1 MTAGERLP
9 VDLAAFRSALI
20 VKPSSLGD
28 IVHTLPAVRL
38 LKLAHPDLLIRWIAN
53 TEWAPI
59 LRGSPFVDE
68 VIPFPR
74 NSFRGLRGLWR
85 FARWAAGRNRDE
97 RQAPE
102 IVLDFQGL
110 LRSGIVSFARG
121 ADCVVGLSNSREGAS
136 KFCDHIVALEASAH
150 AVDQN
155 LAMIRALGVR
165 FSPEDVQFPLPDGE
179 PFDFASRTGAAGDT
193 EHSAPG
199 ISLPPRFLLLHPW
212 SRGEGKSLSFAV
224 LQAFCDSARELP
236 VIIVGRHTSPPAI
249 TGAHVMDLTNKT
261 SLAQLLSVM
270 RRAAACISV
279 DSGPMHIAA
288 AVNPRTLGIH
298 TWSDPRKVGPYPAS
312 AWVWKAGR
320 IAHRSELAPGEC
332 LLATAVTEADARA
345 MADFV
350 LRVML
355 HA

>member
-38 LKLAHPDLLIRWIAN
+38 LKLAHPQLSIRWIAN
-53 TEWAPI
+53 TEWAP
-59 LRGSPFVDE
+59 LLQGVPFVDE

-74 NSFRGLRGLWR
+74 KTFRGLGGLWR
-85 FARWAAGRNRDE
+85 FARWAAGRNRDD
-97 RQAPE
+97 RQTPE

-121 ADCVVGLSNSREGAS
+121 ADCVVGMSNSREGAS
-136 KFCDHIVALEASAH
+136 KFCDHIAAVDASAH

-155 LAMIRALGVR
+155 LSMIRALGVS
-165 FSPEDVQFPLPDGE
+165 FSAEEVKFPLPDGE
-179 PFDFASRTGAAGDT
+179 PFELPIQAAAASESPR
-193 EHSAPG
+193 
-199 ISLPPRFLLLHPW
+199 SLPPRFLLLHPW
-212 SRGEGKSLSFAV
+212 SRGAGKSLSHGV
-224 LQAFCDSARELP
+224 LQAFCDALRGIP
-236 VIIVGRHTSPPAI
+236 VIIVGVHPSPPAI
-249 TGAHVMDLTNKT
+249 AGAHVTDLTNKT
-261 SLAQLLSVM
+261 SLAQLLWLM

-279 DSGPMHIAA
+279 DSGPMHMAV

-320 IAHRSELAPGEC
+320 IAHRRELAPGEC
-332 LLATAVTEADARA
+332 VLATAVTEADARA

-350 LRVML
+350 FRVML
-355 HA
+355 PE